1 MHVPVLFNE
10 AIEALSIH
18 PRGTYVDMTLG
29 GAGHAS
35 AILVRLSEGRL
46 IGFDQDMDA
55 IQRAESTLSSASNA
69 IHLVHANFSQ
79 FKDTLKALQIEAV
92 DGVLFDLGVS
102 SFHFDEAD
110 RGFSYRLDGPLDMR
124 MDASQPLTANEIVN
138 TYEPRDLLHI
148 LFTYGEESFARPIVK
163 AIVKAR
169 DTKPIETTSQLV
181 DIIKG
186 ALPEKRKAQKGHPA
200 KQTFQAL
207 RIAVNDELGVLER
220 TLSDVL
226 DHLKVGGRCVVISF
240 HSLEDR
246 LVKTVFKK
254 RSTVDHPAD
263 LPTMPTREAPFKLIT
278 RKPIIP
284 SAQEMQENPRSKARR
299 CASLNAFHPVKVI
312 LI

>member
-10 AIEALSIH
+10 AIEALAIN
-18 PRGTYVDMTLG
+18 PGGTYVDMTLG

-35 AILVRLSEGRL
+35 AILARLSGGRL

-55 IQRAESTLSSASNA
+55 IDRAESKLISASST

-79 FKDTLKALQIEAV
+79 FKDTLKALNVEEV

-124 MDASQPLTANEIVN
+124 MDASQPLTAKTIVN

-148 LFTYGEESFARPIVK
+148 LFTYGEEAFARPIVK

-169 DTKPIETTSQLV
+169 ETKPIETTSQLV

-226 DHLKVGGRCVVISF
+226 DHLSVGGRCAVISF

-254 RSTVDHPAD
+254 SSTVDHPAD
-263 LPTMPTREAPFKLIT
+263 LPTMPTTEAPFRQIT
-278 RKPIIP
+278 RKPIMP
-284 SAQEMQENPRSKARR
+284 SAQETQENPRSKSAKMR
-299 CASLNAFHPVKVI
+299 VI
-312 LI
+312 ERISPR